1 MNNTYIL
8 ILGGEFALR
17 ERVLAGALRAS
28 GGMRVLTMA
37 KNRTTPT
44 IKFFDGFIPGDVADA
59 EAVLSAVQ
67 AYQQETGETPAAV
80 IPMNDFTVRAASLL
94 TEHYQLHGNDCQ
106 TITNCRDKFV
116 MKQILQAAGLPVPR
130 FAAFR
135 TLNELKNL
143 IAEFGLP
150 VVIKPRELAG
160 SLGVL
165 KITHEQEIEEVFAR
179 CVTDVIS
186 LNGESFAPEDLFQVE
201 EYIPAWQEV
210 SVEVINQGDYHRAM
224 AVTDK
229 YLGEEPNFVEVGH
242 SMPSLHSDNQQ
253 LRDIAERACHALG
266 IRYGVAHFE
275 ARITPAGEIK
285 IIEVGA
291 RTGGDTIMDLVER
304 TYGINPYE
312 LHVLSHLNKLK
323 PLPDTLEPRGLSA
336 VAFIKA
342 DVGVI
347 EKITLPASLP
357 DHVVNM
363 QVTAKPLD
371 LSKKLVSWKTREG
384 SVEYFWP
391 QRSAEQGFDEHL
403 TIADQYARSLFTLRQ
418 I

>member
-44 IKFFDGFIPGDVADA
+44 IKFFDGFLPGDVADA
-59 EAVLSAVQ
+59 EAVLRAVQ
-67 AYQQETGETPAAV
+67 AHQQETGETPAAV
-80 IPMNDFTVRAASLL
+80 IPMNDFTERAASLL

-106 TITNCRDKFV
+106 TIPHCRDKFV
-116 MKQILQAAGLPVPR
+116 MKQILQEAGLPVPR

-135 TLNELKNL
+135 TLSELKNL

-165 KITHEQEIEEVFAR
+165 KISHEQEIEEVFAR

-201 EYIPAWQEV
+201 EYVPAWQEV

-242 SMPSLHSDNQQ
+242 SMPSLHSDNQA

-323 PLPDTLEPRGLSA
+323 PLPETLEPRGLSA

-371 LSKKLVSWKTREG
+371 PPESIDTVADVSLDKVDGGFAITKIALDSKV
-384 SVEYFWP
+384 
-391 QRSAEQGFDEHL
+391 
-403 TIADQYARSLFTLRQ
+403 
-418 I
+418 